1 MHVCQA
7 MRLLVIAFVAIAFS
21 KTAHAIEILPE
32 QTVTAPRPSLENQ
45 VNNNDQL
52 DAEDLTRLQQR
63 SISDVLQGSPSYTS
77 SRAGGIGQPV
87 VTFMRGTSGQG
98 ILTLDDIPM
107 LLTVPGS
114 QVTDT
119 LPSEAIHRAEV
130 QRGSSEAY
138 HPFQALGGA
147 IRLYTH
153 DRETSGGKLSVEGGS
168 FGTLRETLQA
178 SLAGSAG
185 RATATLT
192 RTDTFDG
199 SHFANSFNNPERDP
213 FHFTQGIF
221 RFSTG
226 LGDKALWEGSMLYRN
241 STTGTDKFG
250 LSRSGLLEVQDDANS
265 FGHQETWL
273 AQNKLTAQLAKN
285 WESQL
290 QLGYTQSRT
299 SVKAGS
305 QLNAVFSRLYLVNWR
320 NRHVLFD
327 KPEANHHWEL
337 YWGGQGRY
345 EEGLSPLINFSQQRT
360 SAAGFAGVE
369 YQYQDFSVEAGVR
382 VENFNRYGI
391 HPLFQAGAGWQ
402 IRPDLTL
409 RVSGGMGY
417 RLPAYTE
424 LLFLFFGNPALKP
437 ERAISGELGLDWFPI
452 KNLKL
457 TGTGFYHH
465 YQDLISIADN
475 PILDF
480 TPPSQNTAYDP
491 HPGSGPISANVA
503 SARVAGLDLTG
514 QYNWGN
520 GLDTGFSYTFSDNRD
535 LQTSKLLPFRP
546 RQSLKLWQEWHAPK
560 WPLTVRVETLYRN
573 RTWNDFDNRFPVKDS
588 VQINASVRYRINQH
602 LETYLRGENLTDNRH
617 AFVYSFNTPGA
628 AVYGGFNVQW

>member
-1 MHVCQA
+1 MQVCQA
-7 MRLLVIAFVAIAFS
+7 MRLLVAVFVALALS
-21 KTAHAIEILPE
+21 NTAHAIEILPE
-32 QTVTAPRPSLENQ
+32 LTVTAPRPSLENQ
-45 VNNNDQL
+45 ANNINQL
-52 DAEDLTRLQQR
+52 DEEDLTRLQQR
-63 SISDVLQGSPSYTS
+63 SISDVLQGASSFSS

-87 VTFMRGTSGQG
+87 VTFMRGSSGQG

-114 QVTDT
+114 QVTET
-119 LPSEAIHRAEV
+119 LPSEAIHRADV
-130 QRGSSEAY
+130 QRGPSDAY

-168 FGTLRETLQA
+168 YGTLRETLQTG
-178 SLAGSAG
+178 LAGSAG

-226 LGDKALWEGSMLYRN
+226 LGERVNWEGSMLYRN
-241 STTGTDKFG
+241 STTGIDKFG
-250 LSRSGLLEVQDDANS
+250 VSRTGLLETQDDPNS
-265 FGHQETWL
+265 FGRQETWL

-305 QLNAVFSRLYLVNWR
+305 QIDAVFSRLYLVNWR

-327 KPEANHHWEL
+327 KPEANHRWQL

-345 EEGLSPLINFSQQRT
+345 EEGLSPLIHFSQQRT
-360 SAAGFAGVE
+360 SAAGFAGME
-369 YQYQDFSVEAGVR
+369 YQYQDFSAQAGVR
-382 VENFNRYGI
+382 VENFDHYGT
-391 HPLFQAGAGWQ
+391 HPLFQAAASWAV
-402 IRPDLTL
+402 RPDLTL
-409 RVSGGMGY
+409 RASGGMGY
-417 RLPAYTE
+417 RLPSYTE
-424 LLFLFFGNPALKP
+424 LLYLFFGNPALKP
-437 ERAISGELGLDWFPI
+437 ERAISGELGLDWRPI
-452 KNLKL
+452 KNLQL
-457 TGTGFYHH
+457 TATGFYHH

-475 PILDF
+475 PMLDF
-480 TPPSQNTAYDP
+480 TPPSQNTAYEP
-491 HPGSGPISANVA
+491 HPGSGPISANIA

-520 GLDTGFSYTFSDNRD
+520 GHDTGFSYTFSDNRD
-535 LQTSKLLPFRP
+535 LHTNKLLPFRP
-546 RQSLKLWQEWHAPK
+546 RHSAKFWQEWRMSP
-560 WPLTVRVETLYRN
+560 WPLTLRLETIYRN
-573 RTWNDFDNRFPVKDS
+573 RTWNDFNNRFPVQDS
-588 VQINASVRYRINQH
+588 VQINAALRYRINNN

-617 AFVYSFNTPGA
+617 AFIYSFDTPGA